1 MVVMARKNRL
11 VHSHIPINE
20 VIKMTIYSNL
30 QQNVSKFRKL
40 QDEYW
45 GDLPVK
51 LSSFQQDLIDYLGV
65 EEKWLYT
72 KKDKKVPVTV
82 FGRITS
88 ESVEPVAHF
97 LLDKDEENHALE
109 FGVLVHLSKNGSEIV
124 DDALMFACN
133 IFKKDGTYFV
143 TVTDQVIEC
152 QLSND
157 RLSFNAV
164 FDFIVERLYMYMDP
178 SPFE

>member
-1 MVVMARKNRL
+1 MVVIAGKDHL
-11 VHSHIPINE
+11 VHSHMPFNE
-20 VIKMTIYSNL
+20 VMKMTIYSNL

-45 GDLPVK
+45 NDLPVK
-51 LSSFQQDLIDYLGV
+51 LSPFQQELINYLGV
-65 EEKWLYT
+65 EDKLLYT
-72 KKDKKVPVTV
+72 KQDKKVPVTV

-88 ESVEPVAHF
+88 DHVEPVAHF
-97 LLDKDEENHALE
+97 LLDKDEENNALE
-109 FGVLVHLSKNGSEIV
+109 FGVLVHLSKDGSEIV

-133 IFKKDGTYFV
+133 IFKENGSYFV
-143 TVTDQVIEC
+143 TVSNNVIEC

-157 RLSFNAV
+157 RLNFTPV